1 MSDAKNASV
10 VASTSQPG
18 RPLRIALFG
27 FGTVG
32 SSVARILVES
42 QPEGIELVR
51 IYVRSIAR
59 RRAEWVP
66 ASVEWTEDADA
77 VLKADDV
84 DVIVELMGG
93 LDPAGRWVR
102 EALAAGK
109 SVVTANKKLIA
120 LEGVTLEKLA
130 AEKGG
135 QLKFGAAVAG
145 GVPVIPGIEQGL
157 AGDRIESILGILNG
171 TCNFILS
178 SMEKG
183 MDYAPVLKDAQAKGY
198 AEADPTE
205 DVGGFDARSKL
216 SILMRLAMRVAI
228 HPEEIEPQAITAVS
242 AIDFSYA
249 ADLGCTIRQ
258 VARAQAKNGA
268 IAATVGPMIV
278 DKHSPLAWSR
288 GTENM
293 VVLTGSYG
301 GDVVFSG
308 HGAGGHPTAV
318 AVVSDLV
325 ALAHGSLRVQIPA
338 DAAKVDAEF
347 EVPHYIRFTVADR
360 PGIVAEITG
369 ALAKEKINIRA
380 IVQKSGYPEQALPFV
395 VTVEPCK
402 SSTLKRA
409 LEAIRTMDCLIEDPL
424 DLQMLE

>member
-32 SSVARILVES
+32 CSVARILVES

-130 AEKGG
+130 AEKG
-135 QLKFGAAVAG
+135 
-145 GVPVIPGIEQGL
+145 
-157 AGDRIESILGILNG
+157 
-171 TCNFILS
+171 
-178 SMEKG
+178 
-183 MDYAPVLKDAQAKGY
+183 
-198 AEADPTE
+198 
-205 DVGGFDARSKL
+205 
-216 SILMRLAMRVAI
+216 
-228 HPEEIEPQAITAVS
+228 
-242 AIDFSYA
+242 
-249 ADLGCTIRQ
+249 
-258 VARAQAKNGA
+258 
-268 IAATVGPMIV
+268 
-278 DKHSPLAWSR
+278 
-288 GTENM
+288 
-293 VVLTGSYG
+293 
-301 GDVVFSG
+301 
-308 HGAGGHPTAV
+308 
-318 AVVSDLV
+318 
-325 ALAHGSLRVQIPA
+325 
-338 DAAKVDAEF
+338 
-347 EVPHYIRFTVADR
+347 
-360 PGIVAEITG
+360 
-369 ALAKEKINIRA
+369 
-380 IVQKSGYPEQALPFV
+380 
-395 VTVEPCK
+395 
-402 SSTLKRA
+402 
-409 LEAIRTMDCLIEDPL
+409 
-424 DLQMLE
+424 